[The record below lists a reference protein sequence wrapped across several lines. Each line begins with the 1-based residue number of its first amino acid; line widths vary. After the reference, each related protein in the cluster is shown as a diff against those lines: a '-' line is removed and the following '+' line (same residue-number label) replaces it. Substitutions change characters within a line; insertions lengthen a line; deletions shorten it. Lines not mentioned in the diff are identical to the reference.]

1 MRSFLDSCIAE
12 LDTALRVVATRAR
25 EPTRPVPAPVGAPGG
40 IDAGPE
46 PISAASARHAAR
58 LMRVNHSGEIA
69 AQALYRGQ
77 AFVAQDAA
85 LRGRLL
91 LAAEEEHDH
100 LAWCEARVTELGER
114 TSRLGP
120 LWYGGSFTF
129 GALAGLA
136 GDRISLGFLAETEKQ
151 VVEHLDGHLSR
162 LPRGDARSRCIV
174 AQMRQDEAE
183 HQDSALQHGGGALS
197 LPVRAAMRA
206 AAQVMTSLSYWV

>member
-12 LDTALRVVATRAR
+12 LDTALRVVATRAG
-25 EPTRPVPAPVGAPGG
+25 TSARPVPAPADGSGAT
-40 IDAGPE
+40 DAGPE
-46 PISAASARHAAR
+46 PISAASARDAAR

-77 AFVAQDAA
+77 AFVARDAA
-85 LRGRLL
+85 LRCRLL
-91 LAAEEEHDH
+91 QAAEEEHDH

-120 LWYGGSFTF
+120 LWYGGSFTI

-136 GDRISLGFLAETEKQ
+136 GDRISFGFLAETEKL

-162 LPRGDARSRCIV
+162 LPRSDARSRCIV

-183 HQDSALQHGGGALS
+183 HQDSALQHGGGTLPP
-197 LPVRAAMRA
+197 PVRAAMRA
-206 AAQVMTSLSYWV
+206 TARIMTSLSYWL